1 MDLGSGFPLMDSNA
15 PEIDSNGK
23 IAAFRR
29 NFPLIHENSWI
40 QTPLNL
46 V

>member
-1 MDLGSGFPLMDSNA
+1 MDGNA

-23 IAAFRR
+23 IAAFLT
-29 NFPLIHENSWI
+29 NFPLIDKNSWI